1 MASEMMDGFIAGKMD
16 GGSSNCCMP
25 VMPAYGMP
33 WGMGMGGG
41 YGMNGWG
48 EWIPLIIILALL
60 GGNGFGFGGFGGGAG
75 LQGIATRADI
85 NEGFALQN
93 ITGGIQSIQQ
103 GICDSTYAL
112 NNTMTNGFHGV
123 DNAICTL
130 GYQTQQGFNGI
141 ANQLAQCCC
150 DTRAA
155 IQGVNTSIERT
166 GWNISKQ
173 ISDCCCDLEKM
184 DLNNKFAAQTYN
196 CNTLQAI
203 DKLGDRILG
212 YLTNKEAQDLRDEL
226 QTYRLAASQA
236 NQNNVLMA
244 AMDANKAEILRRT
257 GSECPSAAY
266 IVNPPTPVTFRQGCG
281 CGCNNGYGSTQ
292 GFAV

>member
-1 MASEMMDGFIAGKMD
+1 MDDTMSAFLAGKMD
-16 GGSSNCCMP
+16 NGGNNCCVPM
-25 VMPAYGMP
+25 VPAYGYGY
-33 WGMGMGGG
+33 GMGYGGFGMGG
-41 YGMNGWG
+41 MWG
-48 EWIPLIIILALL
+48 DWIPFVLILALL

-85 NEGFALQN
+85 NEGFALNN
-93 ITGGIQSIQQ
+93 ITSGITAIQQ

-112 NNTMTNGFHGV
+112 NNTLTNGFHGV

-150 DTRAA
+150 DTRAS
-155 IQGVNTSIERT
+155 IQGVNTGIERT
-166 GWNISKQ
+166 GWSISKQ

-266 IVNPPTPVTFRQGCG
+266 IVNPPTPVTFRQGNCCGG
-281 CGCNNGYGSTQ
+281 CGNGYTQ
-292 GFAV
+292 GFAA